1 MSKKK
6 ILAAVIA
13 AVLVLGM
20 AGAVWAATTAGP
32 AAAGRTAA
40 QTKLTEAQRK
50 EMIGLEKQTLEIRK
64 QIIKK
69 QVEFKLLTPAQG
81 KAAEANLDVMAERMD
96 NWDGTWPGPGMGM
109 GFGGGRGR
117 GGFGPGGGPLG
128 GRGGWG
134 GQGKAGTC
142 PYCGATANNQPA
154 Q

>member
-6 ILAAVIA
+6 VLAAVIA
-13 AVLVLGM
+13 AVLVLGI
-20 AGAVWAATTAGP
+20 AGAVWAAATTGP
-32 AAAGRTAA
+32 AAGSAA
-40 QTKLTEAQRK
+40 RTKLSEAQRK
-50 EMIGLEKQTLEIRK
+50 EMIGLQKQALEVRK
-64 QIIKK
+64 QIVKK
-69 QVEFKLLTPAQG
+69 QVDFKLLTPAQG

-109 GFGGGRGR
+109 GIGRGRGR
-117 GGFGPGGGPLG
+117 GGFGPGGGPMG

-142 PYCGATANNQPA
+142 PYYGATGNSQPA